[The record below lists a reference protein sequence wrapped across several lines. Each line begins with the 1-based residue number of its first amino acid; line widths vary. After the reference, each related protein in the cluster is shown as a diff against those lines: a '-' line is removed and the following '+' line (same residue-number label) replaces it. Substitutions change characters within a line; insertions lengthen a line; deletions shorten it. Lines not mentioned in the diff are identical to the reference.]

1 MIRPVQEQFP
11 VTDSFERAC
20 DGDNAFD
27 VRRESPE
34 KPMSYLTFAR
44 FGPCENLV

>member
-11 VTDSFERAC
+11 VTDSFEGAC

-27 VRRESPE
+27 VIAVHPE
-34 KPMSYLTFAR
+34 
-44 FGPCENLV
+44 